1 MDTTYDLTLMPA
13 AAALAVACATTAAVL
28 DHRQGH
34 IPNAV
39 TYPCLLA
46 GFMLAAAGGG
56 LAGIGLAFA
65 GVFAAGMIFIIA
77 FAAGSCGGGDVKLMA
92 ALGAILGLWP
102 AIDVTLASL
111 MVGGVIAL
119 VSMARRVQWSV
130 LARNVGL
137 FALLLPAGFRDAASV
152 LKPRET
158 HHTVRF
164 GVAAALGLLWCLF
177 MPDFTPLSLVR

>member
-1 MDTTYDLTLMPA
+1 MDMTYDLTQMPA
-13 AAALAVACATTAAVL
+13 AAALAVACATTAAVF
-28 DHRQGH
+28 DHRHGH

-46 GFMLAAAGGG
+46 GFMLAAISGG

-65 GVFAAGMIFIIA
+65 GLLAAGTIFIIA

-92 ALGAILGLWP
+92 ALGAVLGLWP
-102 AIDVTLASL
+102 AIDVMLASL
-111 MVGGVIAL
+111 MIGGMIAVL
-119 VSMARRVQWSV
+119 SMARRVQWGA
-130 LARNVGL
+130 LARSVGL
-137 FALLLPAGFRDAASV
+137 FALLLPVGLRSAASV

-177 MPDFTPLSLVR
+177 MPDFTPLALVR

>member
-1 MDTTYDLTLMPA
+1 MDTTYDLTMMPA
-13 AAALAVACATTAAVL
+13 AAALAVACAMTAAVL

-46 GFMLAAAGGG
+46 GFMLAAVGGG

-65 GVFAAGMIFIIA
+65 GLVAAGMIFIIA

-92 ALGAILGLWP
+92 ALGTILGLWP
-102 AIDVTLASL
+102 AIDVTLAAL

-164 GVAAALGLLWCLF
+164 GVAAALGLIWCLF